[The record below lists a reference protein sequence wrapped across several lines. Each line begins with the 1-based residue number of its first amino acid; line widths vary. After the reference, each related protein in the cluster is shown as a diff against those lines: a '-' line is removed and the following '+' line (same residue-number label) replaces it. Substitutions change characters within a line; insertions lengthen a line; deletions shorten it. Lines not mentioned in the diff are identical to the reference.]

1 MTTSAPMSGRKAQAA
16 RNDALI
22 LQAARAVFTAD
33 PGAPIAAV
41 AERAGVGISALY
53 RRYPSKEALLQK
65 LCFDGLMVYIA
76 ASEKALADQ
85 GDPWDA
91 FATYMREIVE
101 ADTHSLTIALAGTFQ
116 PTEELYQAAVRASD
130 LATQVHGKASTAGVL
145 RQDVTVSDVA
155 LLFEQLASVKLGE
168 HERTEQLR
176 HRYLALLLD
185 SLRRPPAH
193 RPLPGPPPQDAELR
207 ARWTPGSP

>member
-1 MTTSAPMSGRKAQAA
+1 MSGRKAQAA

-22 LQAARAVFTAD
+22 LQAAQAVFTTD

-65 LCFDGLMVYIA
+65 LCFDGLTAYIA
-76 ASEKALADQ
+76 AAEKALADQ

-91 FATYMREIVE
+91 FATFMREIVD

-116 PTEELYQAAVRASD
+116 PTQELYQAAGRASD

-145 RQDVTVSDVA
+145 RPDVTVADVA
-155 LLFEQLASVKLGE
+155 LLFEQLASIKLGE

-176 HRYLALLLD
+176 HRYLTLLLD
-185 SLRRPPAH
+185 SLRQPPAH
-193 RPLPGPPPQDAELR
+193 RPLPGPPPQDTELR
-207 ARWTPGSP
+207 ARWTPSSP